1 MAERDYPH
9 KYLTEVIIGCA
20 YDVFNA
26 LGHGFL
32 EKVYENA
39 LALKIRSKK
48 LKVKQQEPINVL
60 FEGQLVGEYFADLLV
75 EDSVIVELKAV
86 SEIAR
91 IHETQLV
98 NYLKATKIK
107 VGLLINFGDKLT
119 IKRKI
124 F

>member
-1 MAERDYPH
+1 M
-9 KYLTEVIIGCA
+9 
-20 YDVFNA
+20 
-26 LGHGFL
+26 
-32 EKVYENA
+32 
-39 LALKIRSKK
+39 
-48 LKVKQQEPINVL
+48 PINVL

-107 VGLLINFGDKLT
+107 NGLLINFGDKPT
-119 IKRKI
+119 IKRKML
-124 F
+124 